1 MRTPICLAAIATSF
15 AITSAAHAAV
25 HVPPSDATAGTPL
38 ELVVEAPPST
48 PSLVVHYR
56 APHASGFTAL
66 ELVRKDDAHWTATL
80 PGDVVIAP
88 GVDYYIDA
96 GGTPIFAS
104 QQWPHTTLV
113 HLSADDARRTRDS
126 LRSQAR
132 RYRVHALGEFV
143 DFGSKKTEAN
153 MPLTDRY
160 YRVDADFSYR
170 LWAYPLEELQFGY
183 TRLLGEAPR
192 EDMTASSG
200 AGFKVAGWFGLG
212 MAVAEGV
219 RIDGRAI
226 VLATQS
232 GFQMGT
238 RGEARLGELDGS
250 HVALG
255 GEYLADVGTSA
266 FFRLGWGT
274 VPGFPMAAT
283 VEVTNLP
290 VSTNDHGVRLF
301 YDVAHEVLA
310 GVHVG
315 VRLGYAARDQQVHG
329 FTSGATATVDF

>member
-1 MRTPICLAAIATSF
+1 MRITLCLVVAAAIATTAST
-15 AITSAAHAAV
+15 ARAAV

-38 ELVVEAPPST
+38 ELVVEAPSAT

-56 APHASGFTAL
+56 VAHTARFTAL
-66 ELVRKDDAHWTATL
+66 ELVRKDDDHWTATL
-80 PGDVVIAP
+80 PAEVVLVP
-88 GVDYYIDA
+88 GVDYYIEA
-96 GGTPIFAS
+96 GGKAMFAS
-104 QQWPHTTLV
+104 EKWPHTTLV
-113 HLSADDARRTRDS
+113 HPSVDDARRERDTV
-126 LRSQAR
+126 RSQAR
-132 RYRVHALGEFV
+132 RYRVHALGELV
-143 DFGSKKTEAN
+143 DFGSRKTATN

-183 TRLLGEAPR
+183 TRLLGEAPS
-192 EDMTASSG
+192 EDMTASTG

-219 RIDGRAI
+219 RVDGRVI

-232 GFQMGT
+232 GFQIGT

-250 HVALG
+250 HIALG
-255 GEYLADVGTSA
+255 GEYLADVGSTGY
-266 FFRLGWGT
+266 FRLGWGT

-283 VEVTNLP
+283 IEITNLP
-290 VSTNDHGVRLF
+290 VSTNPHGVRLF
-301 YDVAHEVLA
+301 YDVAHEVLP

-315 VRLGYAARDQQVHG
+315 VRVGYAARDQQVYG